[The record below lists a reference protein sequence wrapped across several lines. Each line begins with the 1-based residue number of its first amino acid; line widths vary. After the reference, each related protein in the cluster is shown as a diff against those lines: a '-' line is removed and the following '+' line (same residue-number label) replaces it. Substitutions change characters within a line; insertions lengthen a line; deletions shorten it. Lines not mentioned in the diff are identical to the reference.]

1 MEEGREEG
9 MEEGRVE
16 KSCEGMNLV
25 DSSPGLGE
33 EKVHII
39 WLVNICTGSHL
50 GDSQIPSE
58 ELI

>member
-1 MEEGREEG
+1 M
-9 MEEGRVE
+9 MYMLQN
-16 KSCEGMNLV
+16 KSAKSHLLV
-25 DSSPGLGE
+25 E

-58 ELI
+58 ELIWEGHMDNFISFLVI